1 MSSHR
6 NTEAIHGELGEGLAW
21 SLLGEERKPGKV
33 RELKI
38 VHGKPQSESRLLT

>member
-6 NTEAIHGELGEGLAW
+6 STEAIHGELREGLTW
-21 SLLGEERKPGKV
+21 SLLGEERKRGKV
-33 RELKI
+33 SEFKI